1 MLSRNRGFT
10 LIEILVV
17 ITIIAALA
25 GMVVALV
32 PMLTRQSEMTQSMN
46 NLKQIGGILQAK
58 QAGGKLK
65 YYSGAAFL
73 LQSMDEIMDDDLKVF
88 ISPSDKLFPESRH
101 DVGSADF
108 IESYRSLDLKSG
120 VSNELC
126 SYSGPNWKEFP
137 QARAGR
143 AALKSR
149 LWGCDRCYQGVPF
162 ANGICALYR
171 SGKTEFIPI
180 ENIKGAD
187 LENGII
193 QVGKNSPDEL
203 LNKMCYF
210 PADSD

>member
-32 PMLTRQSEMTQSMN
+32 PMLNRQSEMTQSMN

-65 YYSGAAFL
+65 YFSGAAFL
-73 LQSMDEIMDDDLKVF
+73 LQAMDEIKDDDLKVF
-88 ISPSDKLFPESRH
+88 ISPSDKVFPDRDDFGTEN
-101 DVGSADF
+101 F
-108 IESYRSLDLKSG
+108 IESYRTLDLKAG
-120 VSNELC
+120 IANEHC
-126 SYSGPNWKEFP
+126 SYAGPNWAEFP

-149 LWGCDRCYQGVPF
+149 LWGCDRCYKGVPF
-162 ANGICALYR
+162 GDGICVLYD
-171 SGKTEFIPI
+171 SGKTEFIDI
-180 ENIKGAD
+180 EKIKGAD
-187 LENGII
+187 LENGFI
-193 QVGKNSPDEL
+193 QVGKHSPDEL
-203 LNKMCYF
+203 LNKMCYC
-210 PADSD
+210 PVDSE